1 VENRAIAQKLLE
13 YADYLDAHEGNVY
26 RPRAYRR
33 AAETVL
39 RLNQPVAHIL
49 AAQGRQGL
57 EALPGIGVHLSYTI
71 DSLVRT
77 GEFRT
82 LNSEDGPLDPER
94 MFASLPGVGRQLAR
108 RIHDQLGVETLEQL
122 EQAAHDGLLA
132 RLNVGPKRLRG
143 IIDALAGRFSR
154 RRRPEASGAEPP
166 IADLLTV
173 DAEYR
178 RQAEAEVLPTLAP
191 RRFNPHGEPW
201 LPLLSMEHKG
211 WRYRAL
217 YSNTALAHR
226 LNRSRDWV
234 VVYFRSGN
242 GSGQR
247 TVVTESRGELSGRR
261 VVRGREEECREHY
274 VAMMPA
280 ETG

>member
-1 VENRAIAQKLLE
+1 MENRAIAQKLLE